1 MPIDNKEENKSRG
14 VRLNTDSEN
23 DRIRERGYPVLKL
36 RLVRAMASP
45 SMRDDTIEHC
55 VPEKRATLMR
65 PVARGSEIDT
75 NLSDGD
81 VIKAS
86 RSSAGELRST
96 NAKLRIG
103 LESLRHGGSCA

>member
-14 VRLNTDSEN
+14 VRLNTDPEN
-23 DRIRERGYPVLKL
+23 DQIRERGYPVLKL
-36 RLVRAMASP
+36 WLVRAMASP

-103 LESLRHGGSCA
+103 LESLRYGGSCA